1 MCVFLHWALPMECN
15 TCPTKTFN
23 LPSESQNLKKI
34 QNSHSLLPTKFPLHW
49 ATISTPPVTPLSGR
63 IFQFQSL
70 FSTLPGLLY
79 LLPLSESWLSDF
91 EISHIG
97 FLPGGCPC
105 KKCLLGNSPVNTL
118 AVHFSHFAKI
128 SSQVLTQFA
137 CLPTKGLSTGHSS
150 TGHSQS
156 TCPWNHFSPDELW
169 FCPISI
175 MPMLNTVPRE

>member
-97 FLPGGCPC
+97 CLPPGCPWKNVYWATPQWTPSLC
-105 KKCLLGNSPVNTL
+105 IFLTLPKFPAKYSHNLPACPRRASPLGTAPLGTPSQL
-118 AVHFSHFAKI
+118 AHETTSLQMNFGFG
-128 SSQVLTQFA
+128 QFP
-137 CLPTKGLSTGHSS
+137 L
-150 TGHSQS
+150 
-156 TCPWNHFSPDELW
+156 CP
-169 FCPISI
+169 C
-175 MPMLNTVPRE
+175 

>member
-1 MCVFLHWALPMECN
+1 MSNSPANFKIHKNSKLSQSTSHEIPTPLGNNTNTPRTSPLRPDFPIPISVLYSPWPLVPPTTLRILTWWFWNFSYWVSTRQLPM
-15 TCPTKTFN
+15 
-23 LPSESQNLKKI
+23 
-34 QNSHSLLPTKFPLHW
+34 
-49 ATISTPPVTPLSGR
+49 
-63 IFQFQSL
+63 
-70 FSTLPGLLY
+70 
-79 LLPLSESWLSDF
+79 
-91 EISHIG
+91 
-97 FLPGGCPC
+97 